1 MSADRCS
8 SCSAAV
14 RPDASWCS
22 QCYADLRPAPAP
34 APQPVLEAPALPDPL
49 DPLTAPL
56 PRLPATLVA
65 ETPAEAPAETPAT
78 QVPAQAQP
86 GVVPTPTEEPT
97 SWPCGRCRTL
107 VPFDE
112 DECPKCHA
120 RFLASPLPDADRT
133 LLDKLPRGQGKTN
146 AALVIVVG
154 GFLLMG
160 LFVGLFALLG
170 SIFG

>member
-1 MSADRCS
+1 MSADRCP
-8 SCSAAV
+8 SCAAAV

-34 APQPVLEAPALPDPL
+34 APQQVLEAPALPDPL

-56 PRLPATLVA
+56 PALPATLVA
-65 ETPAEAPAETPAT
+65 DAPADAPAT
-78 QVPAQAQP
+78 QVPAQSQP
-86 GVVPTPTEEPT
+86 GVVPTPTEQPV
-97 SWPCGRCRTL
+97 SWPCGRCQAL

-120 RFLASPLPDADRT
+120 RFLASPLADADRT
-133 LLDKLPRGQGKTN
+133 LLDKLPRGQRKTTN

-154 GFLLMG
+154 GLLLMG
-160 LFVGLFALLG
+160 LFIGLFALLG